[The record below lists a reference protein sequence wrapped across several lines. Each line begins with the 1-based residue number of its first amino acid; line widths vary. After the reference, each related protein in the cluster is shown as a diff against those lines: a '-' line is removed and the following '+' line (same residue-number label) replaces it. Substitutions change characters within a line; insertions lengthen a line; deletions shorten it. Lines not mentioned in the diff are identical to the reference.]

1 MHRCFKKRLKKE
13 IANLSFYR
21 YIFCY
26 INKVKRYLW
35 AKKYYYRHLYSNL
48 IFKEKFYFC
57 EKIFLW
63 SMRMTW
69 RAKNFFFFFSATYIY
84 SRKMQKYTLEHIKHY
99 TKTVVYM

>member
-1 MHRCFKKRLKKE
+1 MHHYFKKRLKKE

-69 RAKNFFFFFSATYIY
+69 WAKNFF
-84 SRKMQKYTLEHIKHY
+84 MQKYTLEHIKHY
-99 TKTVVYM
+99 TKIVVYM